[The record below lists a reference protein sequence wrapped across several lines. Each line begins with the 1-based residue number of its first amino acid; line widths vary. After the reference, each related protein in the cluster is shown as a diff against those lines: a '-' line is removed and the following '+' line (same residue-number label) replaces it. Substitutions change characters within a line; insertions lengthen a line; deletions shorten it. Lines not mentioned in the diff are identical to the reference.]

1 MIQREF
7 GWQPFQTFFADYE
20 KVAARDRPKNDQQE
34 IDGWV
39 VRMSLIL
46 QLDMRDY
53 FQQWGWPL
61 SETVLVNAELDALK
75 TWNADFSWA
84 K

>member
-7 GWQPFQTFFADYE
+7 GWQPFQTFFSDYE
-20 KVAARDRPKNDQQE
+20 KVPSSRRPKNDQQE

-46 QLDMRDY
+46 ELDLRDY
-53 FQQWGWPL
+53 FKHWGWPL
-61 SETVLVNAELDALK
+61 SETVLVSAELDALK
-75 TWNADFSWA
+75 TWDADFRWSQ
-84 K
+84 

>member
-1 MIQREF
+1 
-7 GWQPFQTFFADYE
+7 
-20 KVAARDRPKNDQQE
+20 
-34 IDGWV
+34 
-39 VRMSLIL
+39 MSLIL

-61 SETVLVNAELDALK
+61 SDAVLANAELDTLK